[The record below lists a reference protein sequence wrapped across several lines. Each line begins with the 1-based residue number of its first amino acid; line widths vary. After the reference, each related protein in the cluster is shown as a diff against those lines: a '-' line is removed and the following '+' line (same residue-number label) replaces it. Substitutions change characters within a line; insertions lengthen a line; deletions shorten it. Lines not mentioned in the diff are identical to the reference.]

1 MTSHGSSMDWLRLII
16 TVSNRGG
23 FKAVSEN
30 AAWDKVGQESGLGLG
45 AKLIYVKYLAAL
57 ARWLN
62 SDSSPGLP
70 GTSKD
75 LIARLRDFVSQAKSN
90 YELRKVG
97 AEFKWLL
104 EKVDKDHS
112 SPGKMKRECSVETL
126 KWLSEAAKDPCDT
139 SNASLPDRSK
149 WDSYGS
155 EEPWK
160 QLLLFRASRT
170 NTTDSACEKT
180 WQKIQ
185 KMHPSLYR
193 DSAGPSYNLRERLSS
208 QFNERKAGKDESCG
222 LLCSEFQAQ
231 VPDWSLIASES
242 DSKWFD
248 TLMPPLNKEQNN
260 NNRLTERDPIGNG
273 DSNKMLT
280 MLVSAMGEC
289 ALSILREP
297 AVPQHF
303 LDGDSLHDFCI
314 SALKIISCLVEDVIA
329 SPWISPPELIH
340 LCASFPET
348 GDNIKHSKKV
358 SIAFELCIRT
368 VWNCV
373 RLICLKF
380 ESNSSED
387 FVSEKAVT
395 DFVSEACRKSAYYLD
410 VLEQYGELKIEELV
424 FFILETWSLA
434 KKLIASLPDLTP
446 IIQQWVKIQ
455 HKRHKSPDL
464 ADSCTLFHSL
474 LLSSQKISKIVTGN
488 ILEQEI
494 LAYEEF
500 VPVCSKLCRANQIKI
515 ADILLKDVII
525 TKDLFLERARVLTWK
540 ARIARAEQERV
551 EKECVKQEGA
561 KQEPVEQ
568 EPVKQAR
575 VEKELFEQDC
585 VRHLSEGISNLES
598 ISNEGHETCF
608 QLTIIYF
615 LRALYFQETKPES
628 KQIFEDINKSLNLC
642 VWIQSGETMPLENV
656 IPLLFNVIDLVS
668 IKGWIELHQRIY
680 DLMFRIFKGR
690 NVRLKDA
697 LAMLW
702 DCRRLSHALCPSP
715 IDDAVITG
723 LSCYFDEISEST
735 DFWKSCLQFSK
746 AKSIGFELSIHESDI
761 TIVEIKRTASKLD
774 TTSKP
779 VSSVRNRCIYY
790 FLLNYTVWLKCDD
803 FVSQDPLPCFSS
815 FVAASLYYD
824 LCEREL
830 SCGNLYKLG
839 GIWEL
844 MGERDR
850 AGNLLSWGKTVSS
863 IQSLQPFVL
872 AFSLA
877 LGNLYNK
884 MQCRD
889 LAEKELQNAK
899 KLLTDSQ
906 KNFPCRNCKLMLEVT
921 LDKQFGDLSQRQS
934 ESLYSAALQKICCP
948 AWKGCINQTAEVEKP
963 RDSKMRRGGGALIVH
978 ACEMK
983 EQPIIR
989 LTRSMSRSLEE
1000 RPQNFPAKKCRF
1012 IDESD
1017 ICDAK
1022 GLMRDTKNR
1031 ICVCINR
1038 ISQQHLSNEVTRSG
1052 LPNNF
1057 ISLKWQF
1064 YQRRLACTVLVSLG
1078 KCLAKSGK
1086 VHQAH
1091 GAILHSI
1098 AALYNSTVSILSS
1111 PSSRSPLLD
1120 FIGKEI
1126 KGDVFGLDRAR
1137 ILYNLCKL
1145 SLQTYHSRSV
1155 LCDLSHIPYQTLV
1168 SLLTLAFV
1176 LSREDPILCRKI
1188 SRLLAVLYLVSS
1200 IGSEFSLPCDG
1211 ELSLSHWVTYYH
1223 QASLGANS
1231 NYHFLSKFMKSGRN
1245 SDKEASEEFDFLRL
1259 APKST
1264 DGLVK
1269 FAKNFFNGLPETTAI
1284 CISVLGGTLSKLLQ
1298 ELLKSPQ
1305 VCGWLL
1311 LSRLS
1316 SKSQQPLA
1324 VLLPIYSSLGEAGGI
1339 EKMDKRWDS
1348 PWGSTVV
1355 DVVAP
1360 AFRLILKEYNFAG
1373 SQVPMEDE
1381 KLRWKEIDELELRL
1395 NKLLRNLED
1404 TWLGP
1409 WRHLLLGESSN
1420 SKSHESTQKKL
1431 VEELRAK
1438 CNMEVNE
1445 TLLKVFLGND
1455 TAKDGDSWISQLC
1468 SKNGCCIG
1476 GHPSDH
1482 IDEENGSSIS
1492 DDLRSRY
1499 RLALQLIRDSGI
1511 KLEDYNEKREPI
1523 ILVLDHEIQ
1532 MLPWENIPTLRRQEV
1547 YRMPSVGSISAV
1559 LKKSCYREDPSPFL
1573 VIDPRDSCYLL
1584 DPKYNCKTLQTV
1596 LEGLSEIKEIK
1607 VEAGL
1612 EPPAPSAQELNDAL
1626 GNRDLFLYHGHGSGD
1641 QYIPMR
1647 KVENMN
1653 KCSAAFLMGCCS
1665 GLPYRGGRYVPK
1677 SVPIS
1682 FLLAGSPVIVAT
1694 LWDVPQD
1701 ISQFVKAML
1710 ESFWRERSDD
1720 VKPER
1725 IGSLMADARYACA
1738 QQFLTGAAIVCYG
1751 VPTAITTK
1759 RKKKNT

>member
-358 SIAFELCIRT
+358 ASVSIAFELCIRT

-410 VLEQYGELKIEELV
+410 VLEQYGELKIEEL
-424 FFILETWSLA
+424 
-434 KKLIASLPDLTP
+434 
-446 IIQQWVKIQ
+446 IQ

-779 VSSVRNRCIYY
+779 VSS
-790 FLLNYTVWLKCDD
+790 
-803 FVSQDPLPCFSS
+803 DPLPCFSS

-830 SCGNLYKLG
+830 SCGNLYKALSYATEAQR
-839 GIWEL
+839 I
-844 MGERDR
+844 R
-850 AGNLLSWGKTVSS
+850 NFLLRKWFRFSGKT
-863 IQSLQPFVL
+863 
-872 AFSLA
+872 
-877 LGNLYNK
+877 
-884 MQCRD
+884 
-889 LAEKELQNAK
+889 
-899 KLLTDSQ
+899 
-906 KNFPCRNCKLMLEVT
+906 
-921 LDKQFGDLSQRQS
+921 
-934 ESLYSAALQKICCP
+934 
-948 AWKGCINQTAEVEKP
+948 
-963 RDSKMRRGGGALIVH
+963 
-978 ACEMK
+978 
-983 EQPIIR
+983 
-989 LTRSMSRSLEE
+989 
-1000 RPQNFPAKKCRF
+1000 
-1012 IDESD
+1012 
-1017 ICDAK
+1017 
-1022 GLMRDTKNR
+1022 
-1031 ICVCINR
+1031 
-1038 ISQQHLSNEVTRSG
+1038 
-1052 LPNNF
+1052 
-1057 ISLKWQF
+1057 
-1064 YQRRLACTVLVSLG
+1064 
-1078 KCLAKSGK
+1078 
-1086 VHQAH
+1086 
-1091 GAILHSI
+1091 
-1098 AALYNSTVSILSS
+1098 
-1111 PSSRSPLLD
+1111 
-1120 FIGKEI
+1120 
-1126 KGDVFGLDRAR
+1126 
-1137 ILYNLCKL
+1137 
-1145 SLQTYHSRSV
+1145 
-1155 LCDLSHIPYQTLV
+1155 
-1168 SLLTLAFV
+1168 
-1176 LSREDPILCRKI
+1176 
-1188 SRLLAVLYLVSS
+1188 
-1200 IGSEFSLPCDG
+1200 
-1211 ELSLSHWVTYYH
+1211 
-1223 QASLGANS
+1223 
-1231 NYHFLSKFMKSGRN
+1231 
-1245 SDKEASEEFDFLRL
+1245 
-1259 APKST
+1259 
-1264 DGLVK
+1264 
-1269 FAKNFFNGLPETTAI
+1269 
-1284 CISVLGGTLSKLLQ
+1284 
-1298 ELLKSPQ
+1298 
-1305 VCGWLL
+1305 
-1311 LSRLS
+1311 
-1316 SKSQQPLA
+1316 
-1324 VLLPIYSSLGEAGGI
+1324 
-1339 EKMDKRWDS
+1339 
-1348 PWGSTVV
+1348 
-1355 DVVAP
+1355 
-1360 AFRLILKEYNFAG
+1360 
-1373 SQVPMEDE
+1373 
-1381 KLRWKEIDELELRL
+1381 
-1395 NKLLRNLED
+1395 
-1404 TWLGP
+1404 
-1409 WRHLLLGESSN
+1409 
-1420 SKSHESTQKKL
+1420 TQ
-1431 VEELRAK
+1431 
-1438 CNMEVNE
+1438 
-1445 TLLKVFLGND
+1445 
-1455 TAKDGDSWISQLC
+1455 
-1468 SKNGCCIG
+1468 
-1476 GHPSDH
+1476 
-1482 IDEENGSSIS
+1482 
-1492 DDLRSRY
+1492 
-1499 RLALQLIRDSGI
+1499 
-1511 KLEDYNEKREPI
+1511 
-1523 ILVLDHEIQ
+1523 
-1532 MLPWENIPTLRRQEV
+1532 
-1547 YRMPSVGSISAV
+1547 
-1559 LKKSCYREDPSPFL
+1559 
-1573 VIDPRDSCYLL
+1573 
-1584 DPKYNCKTLQTV
+1584 
-1596 LEGLSEIKEIK
+1596 
-1607 VEAGL
+1607 
-1612 EPPAPSAQELNDAL
+1612 
-1626 GNRDLFLYHGHGSGD
+1626 
-1641 QYIPMR
+1641 
-1647 KVENMN
+1647 
-1653 KCSAAFLMGCCS
+1653 
-1665 GLPYRGGRYVPK
+1665 
-1677 SVPIS
+1677 
-1682 FLLAGSPVIVAT
+1682 
-1694 LWDVPQD
+1694 
-1701 ISQFVKAML
+1701 
-1710 ESFWRERSDD
+1710 
-1720 VKPER
+1720 
-1725 IGSLMADARYACA
+1725 
-1738 QQFLTGAAIVCYG
+1738 
-1751 VPTAITTK
+1751 
-1759 RKKKNT
+1759 

>member
-1 MTSHGSSMDWLRLII
+1 MTSHGSFMALLRLII

-75 LIARLRDFVSQAKSN
+75 LIARLRDFVSQAKSK

-97 AEFKWLL
+97 GEFKWLL
-104 EKVDKDHS
+104 VKVDKDRS
-112 SPGKMKRECSVETL
+112 SPGKRKRECSVETL

-139 SNASLPDRSK
+139 SNGSLPDRSK

-180 WQKIQ
+180 WQSLISYGDCDYVLSDLTIVVPFQVLIICLRLFQKIQ
-185 KMHPSLYR
+185 KMHLSLYR

-231 VPDWSLIASES
+231 VHDWSLIASES

-260 NNRLTERDPIGNG
+260 NNRLTERDPIGNA

-297 AVPQHF
+297 AEPQLF
-303 LDGDSLHDFCI
+303 LDEDSLLDFCI
-314 SALKIISCLVEDVIA
+314 STLKITSCLVEDVIA
-329 SPWISPPELIH
+329 SPWISLPELTH
-340 LCASFPET
+340 QCASFPET

-358 SIAFELCIRT
+358 SMAFKLCIRT

-380 ESNSSED
+380 VNVESNSSED
-387 FVSEKAVT
+387 FVSEKAVA

-410 VLEQYGELKIEELV
+410 VLEQHGELEIEELV
-424 FFILETWSLA
+424 LFILENWSEA
-434 KKLIASLPDLTP
+434 KKLTTSLPDLTP

-455 HKRHKSPDL
+455 HKRHKSSDM

-474 LLSSQKISKIVTGN
+474 LSSSQKISKIVTGN

-500 VPVCSKLCRANQIKI
+500 VPVCSKFCRANQIKI
-515 ADILLKDVII
+515 ADILLTDVFI
-525 TKDLFLERARVLTWK
+525 TKDLLLERAKVLTWK
-540 ARIARAEQERV
+540 ARLITTAGAEHLKAH
-551 EKECVKQEGA
+551 KE
-561 KQEPVEQ
+561 
-568 EPVKQAR
+568 
-575 VEKELFEQDC
+575 C
-585 VRHLSEGISNLES
+585 VRHLSETISNLES
-598 ISNEGHETCF
+598 IFNESHETCF
-608 QLTIIYF
+608 QLIIIYF
-615 LRALYFQETKPES
+615 LRALYFQETEPES
-628 KQIFEDINKSLNLC
+628 KQIFEDINKSLNLW
-642 VWIQSGETMPLENV
+642 VWIQSSETIPLENV

-735 DFWKSCLQFSK
+735 YFWKSCLQFSK

-761 TIVEIKRTASKLD
+761 TIDEIKRTASKLD

-779 VSSVRNRCIYY
+779 VSSVRNRCVYY
-790 FLLNYTVWLKCDD
+790 FLLKYTVWLKCDD
-803 FVSQDPLPCFSS
+803 FVSQDPFTCFSS

-830 SCGNLYKLG
+830 SCGNLYEALSYAKEAHRIRNFLLQKWFRYGGESTKTVEIMTFVFKKFEVSSLRDTDSWPCGTFLWDISRCYLSPWILLQCCLESVLQLG
-839 GIWEL
+839 GIYEL

-850 AGNLLSWGKTVSS
+850 AGTLLSWGKTVSS

-884 MQCRD
+884 MQCWD

-906 KNFPCRNCKLMLEVT
+906 RDFPCRNCKLMLEVT

-934 ESLYSAALQKICCP
+934 ESLYSAAFQKICCP

-963 RDSKMRRGGGALIVH
+963 NSKRRRGGGAIIVH

-983 EQPIIR
+983 EQPILR

-1000 RPQNFPAKKCRF
+1000 RPQNFPAEKCRF

-1017 ICDAK
+1017 ISDAK
-1022 GLMRDTKNR
+1022 GLMRDTRNT

-1091 GAILHSI
+1091 GVILHSI

-1200 IGSEFSLPCDG
+1200 IGSEFSFPCDG

-1223 QASLGANS
+1223 QASLGANI
-1231 NYHFLSKFMKSGRN
+1231 NYHFLSKFIKSGRN
-1245 SDKEASEEFDFLRL
+1245 SNKEAEFDFLRL

-1324 VLLPIYSSLGEAGGI
+1324 V
-1339 EKMDKRWDS
+1339 
-1348 PWGSTVV
+1348 
-1355 DVVAP
+1355 
-1360 AFRLILKEYNFAG
+1360 
-1373 SQVPMEDE
+1373 
-1381 KLRWKEIDELELRL
+1381 DELELRL

-1420 SKSHESTQKKL
+1420 SKLHESTQKKL

-1445 TLLKVFLGND
+1445 TLLKVFLGNE
-1455 TAKDGDSWISQLC
+1455 I
-1468 SKNGCCIG
+1468 N
-1476 GHPSDH
+1476 
-1482 IDEENGSSIS
+1482 
-1492 DDLRSRY
+1492 SR
-1499 RLALQLIRDSGI
+1499 
-1511 KLEDYNEKREPI
+1511 
-1523 ILVLDHEIQ
+1523 
-1532 MLPWENIPTLRRQEV
+1532 RRR
-1547 YRMPSVGSISAV
+1547 RMDISA
-1559 LKKSCYREDPSPFL
+1559 LFKEWLLHR
-1573 VIDPRDSCYLL
+1573 RD
-1584 DPKYNCKTLQTV
+1584 QAR
-1596 LEGLSEIKEIK
+1596 GL
-1607 VEAGL
+1607 
-1612 EPPAPSAQELNDAL
+1612 
-1626 GNRDLFLYHGHGSGD
+1626 
-1641 QYIPMR
+1641 
-1647 KVENMN
+1647 
-1653 KCSAAFLMGCCS
+1653 
-1665 GLPYRGGRYVPK
+1665 
-1677 SVPIS
+1677 
-1682 FLLAGSPVIVAT
+1682 
-1694 LWDVPQD
+1694 
-1701 ISQFVKAML
+1701 
-1710 ESFWRERSDD
+1710 
-1720 VKPER
+1720 
-1725 IGSLMADARYACA
+1725 
-1738 QQFLTGAAIVCYG
+1738 
-1751 VPTAITTK
+1751 
-1759 RKKKNT
+1759 